1 MPNPR
6 KPSHLKAVA
15 GTARPDREPQTFVD
29 LPLVSEVPA
38 APDWLPNG
46 HAIKEWDR
54 LAPILYTNKLLTEAA
69 TSALA
74 QMCALHGK
82 IVQLYAAGESPNA
95 SMVAQYRALAN
106 DFGLTP
112 VAQGK
117 VKGAAK
123 ETAPSNPFAKYG
135 QKQA

>member
-1 MPNPR
+1 MANPR
-6 KPSHLKAVA
+6 KPSHLKAIA
-15 GTARPDREPQTFVD
+15 GTGRADRAPPTFVD
-29 LPLVSEVPA
+29 LPLVDEVPS

-54 LAPILYTNKLLTEAA
+54 LAPILYANKLLTEAA

-117 VKGAAK
+117 VRGGGKDV
-123 ETAPSNPFAKYG
+123 ESSNPFAKHA
-135 QKQA
+135 KR